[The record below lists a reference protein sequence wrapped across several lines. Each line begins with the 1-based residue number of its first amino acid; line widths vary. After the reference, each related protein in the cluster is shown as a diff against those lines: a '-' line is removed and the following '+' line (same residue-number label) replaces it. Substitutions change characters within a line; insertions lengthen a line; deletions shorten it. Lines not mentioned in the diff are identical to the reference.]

1 MKNRVLKRGLTVA
14 MAGAMTMIACGGE
27 YGMVNP
33 LEVIIDADVPLVA
46 EAASPEEMALEK
58 ELLEQGQ
65 VFTEGVYTVFDEDS
79 TSTEMTTFYIIYGD
93 GTGYI
98 EDVKAD
104 EGTYFEYE
112 QEEYCIKFYFG
123 FGDPYVKE
131 FKVLAMN
138 NGTVTGT
145 FDDDD
150 ELEFVP
156 VQGASHG
163 PWPFPS
169 LALP

>member
-14 MAGAMTMIACGGE
+14 MAGAMTMIACAGCGSVDR
-27 YGMVNP
+27 GS
-33 LEVIIDADVPLVA
+33 EVIIDADVPMVA
-46 EAASPEEMALEK
+46 TAASPEEIALAK
-58 ELLEQGQ
+58 ELSEQGE
-65 VFTEGVYTVFDEDS
+65 VFTKGVYTVYDEDS
-79 TSTEMTTFYIIYGD
+79 TRTEMTTFYIIYGD

-112 QEEYCIKFYFG
+112 QEEYCIRFYFG
-123 FGDPYVKE
+123 FGDPYAKE

-156 VQGASHG
+156 IQGADPHT
-163 PWPFPS
+163 FDVNDYK
-169 LALP
+169 AN